1 MEKRA
6 LGRGLGALIPPMPKE
21 KKRVDPGEIAKLKI
35 SQINFNPYQPRKEF
49 TKEAL
54 QDLTASIKQK
64 GIIQPIVVRR
74 MSNDKYELVAGERR
88 LRAAKTLKMD
98 EVPVVIREIPDED
111 SLEISLIENIQRE
124 SLNPIEEA
132 RAYQMLM
139 EKFELTQE
147 RVSQV
152 IGKARTTVANI
163 LRLLKLPKEIQEEV
177 NKGSLSFAHA
187 RTLLEIEDS
196 SLQRNVFRNV
206 VSNSLSVRELE
217 NLIRQKMPKKIR
229 RRSHS
234 VDADPY
240 KADLEEKL
248 KHRLGTKVRIIN
260 HKKRGKIEIEYYSN
274 SDLERIIKT
283 IVRENV

>member
-1 MEKRA
+1 MEKKA
-6 LGRGLGALIPPMPKE
+6 LGRGLSALIPPAAKE
-21 KKRVDPGEIAKLKI
+21 TKVDPSTVATLRTD
-35 SQINFNPYQPRKEF
+35 QITFNPYQPRKEF
-49 TKEAL
+49 AKEAL
-54 QDLTASIKQK
+54 EDLTASIKQK
-64 GIIQPIVVRR
+64 GIIQPIIVRR
-74 MSNDKYELVAGERR
+74 LSDDKYELVAGERR
-88 LRAAKTLKMD
+88 FRAAKTLRME

-124 SLNPIEEA
+124 ALNPIEEA
-132 RAYQMLM
+132 RAYQMLID
-139 EKFELTQE
+139 KFDLTQE
-147 RVSQV
+147 RIAQA

-187 RTLLEIEDS
+187 RTLLEIEDPS
-196 SLQRNVFRNV
+196 MQKNVFKNV

-229 RRSHS
+229 RKGHVVST
-234 VDADPY
+234 DPY

-260 HKKRGKIEIEYYSN
+260 HKKRGKIEVEYYSD
-274 SDLERIIKT
+274 SDLERITKAML
-283 IVRENV
+283 R